1 MQEINWDDLVNQA
14 EEAGKPPAP
23 GEKILRVEEAKASQS
38 QSGKPMIRLR
48 YRIVGG
54 PDDGKVVFDQLVI
67 SPDNPNALN
76 ITFNTMRHCF
86 GIDPGTFRGMP
97 FDQVVQLFVGK
108 TVTGVVTTD
117 REWNGQKQVD
127 VKEYK
132 SAPSA
137 GLPQQQQAAPPPQQT
152 PQVGTPPPAA
162 QTPPPPA
169 QPQQAPP
176 PAQPQDNVV
185 NLPTPP
191 PAEQTPPPAGEQP
204 PEPPF

>member
-137 GLPQQQQAAPPPQQT
+137 GLPQQQAAPPPQQT